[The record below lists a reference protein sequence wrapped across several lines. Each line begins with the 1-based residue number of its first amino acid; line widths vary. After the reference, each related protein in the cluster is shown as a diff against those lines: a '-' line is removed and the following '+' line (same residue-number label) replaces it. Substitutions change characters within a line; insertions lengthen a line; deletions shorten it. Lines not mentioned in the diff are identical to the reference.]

1 MMGAILVGIWL
12 VKKTIAGTITVSE
25 FYLLITAII
34 TLATDL
40 LALSDQIASNSK
52 SRVLMC
58 GIDILLCLWAVYLF
72 FFYFVCPAK
81 LDHTCR

>member
-52 SRVLMC
+52 SMMFINYIFDYMKEPNVIESKNLK
-58 GIDILLCLWAVYLF
+58 F
-72 FFYFVCPAK
+72 EEK
-81 LDHTCR
+81 STQ